1 MEVTANCFHDGGWWI
16 ITVPEVDGAF
26 SQARSLDEVAEMAAD
41 AVGMLLEIDPATVR
55 VRVIAEPQ
63 PLAV

>member
-1 MEVTANCFHDGGWWI
+1 MDVTAQCTFHGGWWAI
-16 ITVPEVDGAF
+16 KVPEVNGAF

-41 AVGMLLEIDPATVR
+41 AVGLLLEIDPATVR

-63 PLAV
+63 PVAV